1 MDTLD
6 IARKGKDNVSK
17 PIFKNDNNR
26 THYLV
31 DAMYKQKAMD
41 DLYNEIIE
49 KIVANQI
56 TTLINENNI
65 DT

>member
-49 KIVANQI
+49 NCC
-56 TTLINENNI
+56 
-65 DT
+65 